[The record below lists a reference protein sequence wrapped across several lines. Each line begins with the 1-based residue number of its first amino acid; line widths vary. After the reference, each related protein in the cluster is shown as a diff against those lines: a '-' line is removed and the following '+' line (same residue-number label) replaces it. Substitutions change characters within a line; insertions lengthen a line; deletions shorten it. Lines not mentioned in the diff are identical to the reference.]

1 MQCCGRSHCWGR
13 STKDK
18 TNGIDDGVDLD
29 LDSIDLSEPSCLCS
43 GDDGKN
49 KGNRTSVSFLELFQF
64 SSTSGKALMC
74 LGILSSIAS
83 GILQP
88 LNTVLYGTL
97 TGDAITYAIAQR
109 NIALTD
115 EEKQA
120 AEVVFLEA
128 TVRFTKL
135 NLSLAISMFL
145 LSYLSTFSFNYT
157 SMKQV
162 FMIRCKYLKSMLNQD
177 VSWYDTNQTGDFAS
191 RMSEDLCKF
200 EDGIGEKV
208 PIFLQNF
215 FVLVTAV
222 LIAFVR
228 GWELALVSLVAI
240 PATIIPF
247 SIMNKLNAKY
257 AKNEMQAYADA
268 GAVAEEVISLMP
280 TVSAF
285 GGQQKELE
293 RYSKNL
299 VVAKKNNIKKAFF
312 NAIGFG
318 SLYTLSFSSYA
329 LAFWYGVDL
338 VLKDRTNPNP
348 TYTPGNMVIVFT
360 SVMLASI
367 NFGSVFPFIEIFGT
381 AKAAAVKI
389 FNIIETK
396 PTINSRGKHDQPI
409 DEESETKDIFL
420 PADTEGNQPKAE
432 VQEFVIHKRSIGN
445 ESLPLL
451 DLLKRNIILDSFR
464 GSIQF
469 RNVKFHYPSRSSV
482 TVLQGISFNINPG
495 ETVAIVGSS
504 GCGKSTIVQLL
515 ERFYDPI
522 SGEIYIDGVN
532 IKKLDIKWLRNQ
544 IGFVGQE
551 PVLFDTTIMENI
563 KHGKEGT
570 TDEEAIAVAKT
581 AYAHDFITKL
591 PRGYNTVVGQKGML
605 LSGGQKQRIAIA
617 RALIRKPKLLLLDEA
632 TSAFDNTTEAKV
644 LAALNMATIDC
655 TTIIVAHRLST
666 VRNANKIIVLSEG
679 KVVEEGTHD
688 ELMALEGSY
697 FNLVNAQVSTDSDDN
712 FNEEKDNEGIDE
724 DEEIMIEESVDDQ
737 EIELEEV
744 NIKTGFKFCE
754 VLKLNSPE
762 WFYILIASL
771 ASTVAGAGIS
781 TFGVI
786 FGSILGAL
794 SLADPCC
801 IRFQTNVYC
810 WFFVIAGVIMTVA
823 VFIQTSFLGI
833 AGERMTERIR
843 IKMFNTIL
851 FKEMSFFDRKSNGV
865 GALCARLSGDAARIQ
880 GATGQRIGQ
889 IFQSLAAFGVALG
902 ISAFFQWKLAL
913 VAACFIPFIVLA
925 IFIEKRNSAGMNDT
939 RGISLEQ
946 STKLAVEAVS
956 NIRTI
961 AALGLENKFGKSY
974 ISGILSYYSA
984 TKPLHLRGLVFG
996 LSKSLS
1002 IVAQTATLY
1011 FGSFLV
1017 VQGLAYEKMF
1027 TVAQMNLMAT
1037 IAVANSLA
1045 FSPNLM
1051 KGIQAA
1057 LRVIHFTS
1065 EKTTGVRADLV
1076 HLKEING
1083 NINFSDVQF
1092 SYPTRPNN
1100 KILRGLNLNVLNGKT
1115 VALVGE
1121 SGCGK
1126 STITKIIARFYDPT
1140 SGTVQIDDVNLE
1152 KIHVPFLRS
1161 KLGIVSQEPNLF
1173 NKTIRENIA
1182 YGDNYR
1188 KVPMEEIIQVA
1199 KMANIH
1205 NFIAGLPRG
1214 YDTKLGEK
1222 TIQLSGGQKQR
1233 IAIARAL
1240 IGNPKILLL
1249 DEATSALDTENEKIV
1264 QEALD
1269 LAKQGRT
1276 CITIAHRLTT
1286 IQDADLICVIH
1297 KGVIVESGTH
1307 KELLDQKG
1315 LYYKLYN
1322 QTNVDN

>member
-1 MQCCGRSHCWGR
+1 MQCCGRHQCYGR
-13 STKDK
+13 STKVKD
-18 TNGIDDGVDLD
+18 GIDKAEDFD
-29 LDSIDLSEPSCLCS
+29 LDSFDLSEPGCSCYR
-43 GDDGKN
+43 GDGKN
-49 KGNRTSVSFLELFQF
+49 NGNRTSVSFLELFQF
-64 SSTSGKALMC
+64 SSASGKVLMC

-97 TGDAITYAIAQR
+97 TGDAITYAMAQR
-109 NIALTD
+109 NVALTD

-120 AEVVFLEA
+120 AEKVFLEA

-135 NLSLAISMFL
+135 NLSLAFGMLL
-145 LSYLSTFSFNYT
+145 LSYFSTFSFNYT

-162 FMIRCKYLKSMLNQD
+162 FVIRCKYLKSMLNQD

-215 FVLVTAV
+215 FILITAV
-222 LIAFVR
+222 LISLIK
-228 GWELALVSLVAI
+228 GWELALISLVAI

-257 AKNEMQAYADA
+257 AKNEMQAYADS
-268 GAVAEEVISLMP
+268 GAVAEEVISLIP
-280 TVSAF
+280 TVTAF

-299 VVAKKNNIKKAFF
+299 VIAKKNNIKRAIF
-312 NAIGFG
+312 NAVGFG
-318 SLYTLSFSSYA
+318 SMYTLLFSSYA

-338 VLKDRTNPNP
+338 VLKDRKNPNP
-348 TYTPGNMVIVFT
+348 TYTPGNMVTVFT
-360 SVMLASI
+360 SVMLASL
-367 NFGSVFPFIEIFGT
+367 NFGSVFPFIEIFGI

-389 FNIIETK
+389 FNVIETK
-396 PTINSRGKHDQPI
+396 PTINSKGNHNQPI
-409 DEESETKDIFL
+409 EEESGTKETFL
-420 PADTEGNQPKAE
+420 PIDSEKNQAKTEFLIQ
-432 VQEFVIHKRSIGN
+432 KRSIGN
-445 ESLPLL
+445 ESIPLL
-451 DLLKRNIILDSFR
+451 DILKQNIILDSFR

-469 RNVKFHYPSRSSV
+469 RDVKFHYPSRSSV
-482 TVLQGISFNINPG
+482 TILKGISFNINPG

-522 SGEIYIDGVN
+522 SGEIYVDGVN
-532 IKKLDIKWLRNQ
+532 IKKLDTKWFRNQ
-544 IGFVGQE
+544 TGLVGQE

-563 KHGKEGT
+563 KYGKEGS

-581 AYAHDFITKL
+581 ACAHDFIMKL
-591 PRGYNTVVGQKGML
+591 PDGYKTVVGQKGML

-644 LAALNMATIDC
+644 LAALNMATVDC

-679 KVVEEGTHD
+679 TVVEEGTHV
-688 ELMALEGSY
+688 ELMALGGTY
-697 FNLVNAQVSTDSDDN
+697 FNLVNAQVSTDIDDST
-712 FNEEKDNEGIDE
+712 EAIYNEGSIDEVDEEIIIEEQVE
-724 DEEIMIEESVDDQ
+724 DEEIDVN
-737 EIELEEV
+737 EV

-771 ASTVAGAGIS
+771 ASIVSGAGIS

-794 SLADPCC
+794 SLVDPCC
-801 IRFQTNVYC
+801 IRIYTKHYC
-810 WFFVIAGVIMTVA
+810 WYFVIAGAIMTVS

-843 IKMFNTIL
+843 IKMFKTIL

-889 IFQSLAAFGVALG
+889 IFQSLAAFSVALG
-902 ISAFFQWKLAL
+902 ISAYFQWRLAL
-913 VAACFIPFIVLA
+913 VAACFIPFMVFA

-939 RGISLEQ
+939 RGVSLEQ

-956 NIRTI
+956 NIRTV
-961 AALGLENKFGKSY
+961 AALGLENKFCKNY
-974 ISGILSYYSA
+974 ILGISSYYSA

-1002 IVAQTATLY
+1002 IVAQSATLY
-1011 FGSFLV
+1011 YGSFLV
-1017 VQGLAYEKMF
+1017 IQGLAYEKMF
-1027 TVAQMNLMAT
+1027 MVAQMNLMAT

-1057 LRVIHFTS
+1057 LRVINFTTKRS
-1065 EKTTGVRADLV
+1065 TGRKLPDLV
-1076 HLKEING
+1076 NLKEING
-1083 NINFSDVQF
+1083 NINFSEVQF

-1140 SGTVQIDDVNLE
+1140 SGTVQIDDVNIE

-1188 KVPMEEIIQVA
+1188 KIPMEEIIQVA

-1240 IGNPKILLL
+1240 IGNPKMLLL
-1249 DEATSALDTENEKIV
+1249 DEATSALDAENEKIV

-1307 KELLDQKG
+1307 KELLDRKG

-1322 QTNVDN
+1322 QKNVDN